1 MKCIYP
7 NNILII
13 GNDGNT
19 ISCPLER
26 GNVVLGN
33 INEGIMNVWNNNA
46 HEIFRN
52 NVESYLKDPQ
62 KICWQ
67 CSLIEKNGGV
77 SLRTETPL
85 LSDSTELQAIQFKLS
100 NRCQLVCA
108 HCGPLLSSS
117 WGKFVGKADYVQQFE
132 LTDKILDEI
141 CEIVPTLKYIRF
153 TGGEPWMDPTHW
165 KILERLSKID
175 TKGCELH
182 YITNGLVNKSKIKFW
197 ENWKHISIRLSVDGY
212 GDVYNWFRRKAD
224 WKDLVS
230 SYEFLTEMN
239 NTNIIINYSLTP
251 WTVDTIDKTRNFF
264 NNQLDIV
271 PIMDPSH
278 ASVSSIS
285 KEDYQ
290 MLGLSHYQT
299 YEKIIGSNPRPM
311 SYLKSWAESWDKRWN
326 TVGQA
331 EELFKWLKHIN

>member
-7 NNILII
+7 HNILII

-26 GNVVLGN
+26 GNIQMGN
-33 INEGIMNVWNNNA
+33 INDGIMNVWNNNNYKN
-46 HEIFRN
+46 FRN
-52 NVESYLKDPQ
+52 NLSSYLKDPQ

-67 CSLIEKNGGV
+67 CGLIEQSGGT

-85 LSDSTELQAIQFKLS
+85 LSDSPELSAIQFKLS

-117 WGKFVGKADYVQQFE
+117 WGKFVGKSDYIQQFE
-132 LTDKILDEI
+132 LADSVLDEL
-141 CEIVPTLKYIRF
+141 CEIVPNLKYIRF
-153 TGGEPWMDPTHW
+153 TGGEPWMDPMHW

-175 TKGCELH
+175 TKDCELH
-182 YITNGLVNKSKIKFW
+182 YITNGLVNKNKIKYW
-197 ENWKHISIRLSVDGY
+197 ENWKNISIRLSVDGCE
-212 GDVYNWFRRKAD
+212 DVYNWFRRKAK
-224 WKDLVS
+224 WENLVD
-230 SYEFLTEMN
+230 SYELLSAMD

-251 WTVDTIDKTRNFF
+251 WTVDSIESTKKFF
-264 NNQLDIV
+264 DAKLDVI

-278 ASVSSIS
+278 ASLSSIS
-285 KEDYQ
+285 KQEYKN
-290 MLGLSHYQT
+290 LGLMH
-299 YEKIIGSNPRPM
+299 YEKYKNIIGIKSRPLT
-311 SYLKSWAESWDKRWN
+311 YLKSWAQTWDKKWN

-331 EELFKWLKHIN
+331 EELFPWLKHIS